1 MKRVFKI
8 AKRVLDVVSILLIA
22 VMVLTIVI
30 SMVSRIN
37 GNAPSFFGYTI
48 YRVASGSMEPELMV
62 GDVILD
68 KDVKDPLELKVDDI
82 ITFMGSGELDGVYV
96 THKIIKAPYDD
107 GTGFMLQTQ
116 GVANELADEPIPVEK
131 VKGIFVCKVPFL
143 DAVYN
148 VFLSPWGLLIIIG
161 LIIFIFFGEII
172 NLVRAITGNI
182 NDGDD
187 GEDINEIIARVQR
200 ENNEKSDE

>member
-131 VKGIFVCKVPFL
+131 VKGIFICKVPFL

-182 NDGDD
+182 NDDD
-187 GEDINEIIARVQR
+187 AGEDINEIIARVQR

>member
-131 VKGIFVCKVPFL
+131 VKGIFICKVPFL

-161 LIIFIFFGEII
+161 LIIFIFFGEIV

-182 NDGDD
+182 NDDD
-187 GEDINEIIARVQR
+187 AGEDINEIIARVQR

>member
-22 VMVLTIVI
+22 VMVLTIAI

-131 VKGIFVCKVPFL
+131 VKGIFICKVPFL

-161 LIIFIFFGEII
+161 LIIFIFFGEIV

-182 NDGDD
+182 NDDD
-187 GEDINEIIARVQR
+187 AGEDINEIIARVQR

>member
-8 AKRVLDVVSILLIA
+8 AKRVLDVVSIFLIA

>member
-8 AKRVLDVVSILLIA
+8 AKRVLDVVSIFLIA

-143 DAVYN
+143 DAIYN